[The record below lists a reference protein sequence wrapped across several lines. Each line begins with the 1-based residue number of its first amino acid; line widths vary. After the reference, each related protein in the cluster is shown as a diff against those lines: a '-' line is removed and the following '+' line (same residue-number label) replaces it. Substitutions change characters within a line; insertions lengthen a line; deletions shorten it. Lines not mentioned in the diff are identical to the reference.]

1 MLINTKKKVM
11 TKNTISNKTLT
22 TMLSQQTVTNETGYS
37 SFTTD
42 TKEMNFSASL
52 EFTDGTFNCSM
63 WIGESE
69 DETEL
74 TEKQKDTVFY
84 FLADAATDDLEFQ
97 EIDKEHALTLIY
109 S

>member
-1 MLINTKKKVM
+1 MKKQLIT
-11 TKNTISNKTLT
+11 NKALNEI
-22 TMLSQQTVTNETGYS
+22 LSQQYVTNETGYS

-52 EFTDGTFNCSM
+52 ELTNESFSCSM
-63 WIGESE
+63 WLGDSE
-69 DETEL
+69 EETEL

-84 FLADAATDDLEFQ
+84 FLADEATEELEFNN
-97 EIDKEHALTLIY
+97 ELDKDHALTLIY